1 MQISPTNK
9 WRSSDSLKLNSY
21 STDSCLSRFNE
32 ARQILSIEV
41 YIENYRNQFLRSDFR
56 FMLMY
61 LCRIS
66 FLTILNIYKVY
77 FRDGHIREYKENICK
92 RWLMPYSLWKKLL
105 HLCALGFCN
114 QMPINL
120 HCWWSEELYS
130 QHLLQVGELVTYW
143 ESCIKKGS
151 VHILKSSE
159 VLKR

>member
-9 WRSSDSLKLNSY
+9 WRSSDSLKLNSC
-21 STDSCLSRFNE
+21 STDSCLSRFNK

-41 YIENYRNQFLRSDFR
+41 YIENYGNQFFRSDFWS
-56 FMLMY
+56 MLMY

-66 FLTILNIYKVY
+66 FLTTLNIYKVY
-77 FRDGHIREYKENICK
+77 FRGCHIREYKENICK

-114 QMPINL
+114 QMPLNL
-120 HCWWSEELYS
+120 HCWWSELLYS